1 MITGLQQL
9 TQHLQ
14 SNESLLMMN
23 QQLRDSFS
31 ENDVEI
37 LKKRGQYEIPHAHE
51 SKDSLDCSDISR
63 NYKEFE
69 LDFKDFVK
77 IPEDKLNYDILRKL
91 KGVCGFIQ
99 FLNTSSWATTKH
111 LHSIQIYD
119 ILTLE
124 NYRDL
129 YTPEITEMT
138 DFSELVT
145 DILILKDIHG
155 YYAEIKNPIKE
166 KNMFDSMRRVF
177 SFDTNIQYTTR
188 GNAIWIPRGIYESV
202 IVNS

>member
-1 MITGLQQL
+1 MSTGLQQL
-9 TQHLQ
+9 TQHLR

-37 LKKRGQYEIPHAHE
+37 LKKRGHYEIPHTHE
-51 SKDSLDCSDISR
+51 SKDSLDCSDISP

-77 IPEDKLNYDILRKL
+77 IPEDKLNFDILRKL

-99 FLNTSSWATTKH
+99 FLNSSSWATTKH

-124 NYRDL
+124 NYRDF
-129 YTPEITEMT
+129 YTPELT

-145 DILILKDIHG
+145 DVLILKDIRG
-155 YYAEIKNPIKE
+155 YYAEIENPITE
-166 KNMFDSMRRVF
+166 EDMSDYSMRRVF

>member
-1 MITGLQQL
+1 M
-9 TQHLQ
+9 
-14 SNESLLMMN
+14 
-23 QQLRDSFS
+23 
-31 ENDVEI
+31 
-37 LKKRGQYEIPHAHE
+37 
-51 SKDSLDCSDISR
+51 
-63 NYKEFE
+63 
-69 LDFKDFVK
+69 DFKDFVK

-99 FLNTSSWATTKH
+99 FLNSSCWATTKH

-124 NYRDL
+124 NYRDF
-129 YTPEITEMT
+129 YTPELT

-145 DILILKDIHG
+145 DVLILKDIHG
-155 YYAEIKNPIKE
+155 YYAEIENPITE
-166 KNMFDSMRRVF
+166 ENMFDYSMRRVF